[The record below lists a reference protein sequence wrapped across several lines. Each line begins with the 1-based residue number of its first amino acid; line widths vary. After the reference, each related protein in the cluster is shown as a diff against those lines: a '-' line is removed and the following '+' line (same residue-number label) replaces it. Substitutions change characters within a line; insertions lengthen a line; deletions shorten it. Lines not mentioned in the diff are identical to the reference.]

1 MDNLRSIN
9 KDIYREVR
17 NPLLKLFMVLAIERE
32 SYRDVF
38 AQIVETSAINLM
50 DFVTLAC
57 KYLDKD
63 SLITILKKKLIHS
76 INKGLLDG
84 VPLMGLESSELSRA
98 L

>member
-63 SLITILKKKLIHS
+63 SLITILKKKLQHS